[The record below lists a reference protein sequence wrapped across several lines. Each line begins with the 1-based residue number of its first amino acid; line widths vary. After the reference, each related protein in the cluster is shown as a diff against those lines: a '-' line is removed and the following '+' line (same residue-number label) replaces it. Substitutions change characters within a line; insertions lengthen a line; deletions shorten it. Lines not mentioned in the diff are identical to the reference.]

1 MALIR
6 KHHDIA
12 AGNGFTLMEI
22 LIAISIFAVVTTT
35 IFASFRAVLSKN
47 EAIRQGEEA
56 YEMARSCMD
65 RIVMD
70 LTSLYI
76 ELPPMYQKPELND
89 PPDPYRF
96 SAEQVFAGSRQFTRL
111 RFASTAHLPMGG
123 QSGGGVAE
131 IIYYVP
137 RQTHSDS
144 NAVLKRSDRAY
155 PYDLEPEFEENTAD
169 PILCED
175 VEEFSLLFYDEEG
188 NSHEEWNSDSDRHR
202 YATPRTVAV
211 KLRIAPEGTPG
222 YDFFSQ
228 IPLPVF
234 RDKID

>member
-1 MALIR
+1 MPLIH
-6 KHHDIA
+6 KHHHA
-12 AGNGFTLMEI
+12 ADRGGFTLIEI
-22 LIAISIFAVVTTT
+22 LIAIAIFAVVTTT

-56 YEMARSCMD
+56 YEMARTFMD
-65 RIVMD
+65 RMVMD

-76 ELPPMYQKPELND
+76 ELPPMYRKPEFNN

-96 SAEQVFAGSRQFTRL
+96 VAEQVFSGAGQFTRL

-123 QSGGGVAE
+123 RSGGGLAE
-131 IIYYVP
+131 IVYYVP
-137 RQTHSDS
+137 RQAYPDS
-144 NAVLKRSDRAY
+144 NTVVKRADRAY
-155 PYDLEPEFEENTAD
+155 PYDLDPEFEENAAD
-169 PILCED
+169 PVLCAD

-188 NSHEEWNSDSDRHR
+188 NTYEEWNSDSDRHQ
-202 YATPRTVAV
+202 YATPRMVAV

-222 YDFFSQ
+222 YEFFSR